1 VERVVADLACGLS
14 ELGQD
19 VTVFCANGSV
29 PIGDYKVREFI
40 EPMESFAAD
49 SINTDWFALEQKLFD
64 ECKEDLKEFDIVCGN
79 NWFCLESQL
88 KQDNVFHVSHGHFYW
103 NNWPT
108 DVHLITISEYI
119 KALAQHHFQ
128 ATMPKDAII
137 DTAYNGINVQEYA
150 FQKDKGDRLLFVGR
164 FQTFKGAQVAA
175 QVALLSHCGLDIVGS
190 PVVAT
195 MEDSIYLT
203 QLQAMAQKGDIKFH
217 VEIPQKDKIKF
228 YQNARCTLIPSQFGE
243 PFGLVAPES
252 LACGTPVITF
262 RDGALPEIVTP
273 GSGLVVNDTIEMWH
287 ALKQI
292 DDIRPEDCRCRAE
305 FFSRENMAKRYLDI
319 YRRRIP

>member
-1 VERVVADLACGLS
+1 LS

-19 VTVFCANGSV
+19 VTVFACAGSE
-29 PIGDYKVREFI
+29 PIGDYKVHEYT

-49 SINTDWFALEQKLFD
+49 SINSDWFALEQKMFN
-64 ECKEDLKEFDIVCGN
+64 ECRSELETFDIVNGN

-88 KQDNVFHVSHGHFYW
+88 ERDTTFHTQHGHFYW
-103 NNWPT
+103 ERWPT
-108 DVHLITISEYI
+108 NTHLITVSEYI
-119 KALAQHHFQ
+119 KALAQYHFQ
-128 ATMPKDAII
+128 VTIPKDAEI
-137 DTAYNGINVQEYA
+137 DVAYNGIDLKEYA
-150 FQKDKGDRLLFVGR
+150 YQKDKGDRLLFVGR

-175 QVALLSHCGLDIVGS
+175 QVALLSHSGLDIVGS

-217 VEIPQKDKIKF
+217 VEIPQKEKIRL
-228 YQNARCTLIPSQFGE
+228 YQNARCTLIPSNFGE

-262 RDGALPEIVTP
+262 RDGALPEIVTHECRI
-273 GSGLVVNDTIEMWH
+273 VVDDTVDMWH
-287 ALKQI
+287 ALKKI
-292 DDIRPEDCRCRAE
+292 DDIRQEDCRKRAE
-305 FFSRENMAKRYLDI
+305 FFSRERMAERYLEV
-319 YRRRIP
+319 YRKRCD